1 MGICIGVCLVRVDNA
16 LGCRE
21 VFTYIDGKYCSI
33 ISYHIMS
40 SAVEKT
46 VGCTVLM
53 IFKLCL
59 YIQ

>member
-1 MGICIGVCLVRVDNA
+1 MGICIGVCFVRVDNA

-40 SAVEKT
+40 SAVEK
-46 VGCTVLM
+46 
-53 IFKLCL
+53 KLDAL
-59 YIQ
+59 YL